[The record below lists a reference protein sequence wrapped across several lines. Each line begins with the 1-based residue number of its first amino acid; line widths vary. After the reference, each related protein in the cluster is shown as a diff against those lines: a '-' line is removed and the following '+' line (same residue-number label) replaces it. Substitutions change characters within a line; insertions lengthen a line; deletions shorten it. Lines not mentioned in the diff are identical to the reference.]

1 MPKNGNYYFGK
12 GGFAYKKNTGGG
24 NHRIFPI
31 GLITGVPANVN
42 NKYISGAGVGA
53 QSIAVRRAKLI
64 HSVTCN
70 NEQVCGKFAKYLGLH
85 PKDNG
90 QAITFQSGLGQ
101 LGLPLSGLINES
113 IRQLPNQYIK
123 EVFKNILSY

>member
-12 GGFAYKKNTGGG
+12 GGFAYKKNPGGG
-24 NHRIFPI
+24 NHRLFPI

-53 QSIAVRRAKLI
+53 QSTAVRRAKLI
-64 HSVTCN
+64 HSVSCN
-70 NEQVCGKFAKYLGLH
+70 NEQICGKFSKYLGLH

-90 QAITFQSGLGQ
+90 QAITFFSGLGQ
-101 LGLPLSGLINES
+101 LGLPLNDYISEDL
-113 IRQLPNQYIK
+113 RKTPNLYIK
-123 EVFKNILSY
+123 EVFKSILS